1 MNAARLLAAVC
12 LMLGILSSTA
22 CASKRPLVDGF
33 FERDGVIY
41 RDSEPEEWGSRGTLN
56 VRGME
61 F

>member
-1 MNAARLLAAVC
+1 MNPFRLLTFAC
-12 LMLGILSSTA
+12 LAIGLLGSSA

-41 RDSEPEEWGSRGTLN
+41 RSSEPEAWGSRGTLN